1 VLGKDTHTHRYV
13 KRNTTITHG
22 GGFGAKRTHTH
33 TRTHYIKRD
42 TTITRETTP
51 LHTHAVEE
59 QVLYKS
65 RTESWNDQP
74 MWSFASGLCCYLA
87 ARSRPSTACAE
98 EAHASVVGSA
108 FVAPRC
114 SCRRSPG
121 MLLAPLLLSSSA
133 VESIEAHCCLRRRH
147 PCVHCAEDA
156 HASIVGSAVK
166 ATCCS
171 RTSRRRSVVDY
182 LATI

>member
-1 VLGKDTHTHRYV
+1 MQ
-13 KRNTTITHG
+13 
-22 GGFGAKRTHTH
+22 
-33 TRTHYIKRD
+33 
-42 TTITRETTP
+42 
-51 LHTHAVEE
+51 VEE
-59 QVLYKS
+59 QVLYTS

-74 MWSFASGLCCYLA
+74 MWSFASGLCCYPA
-87 ARSRPSTACAE
+87 ARSWPSTACAE
-98 EAHASVVGSA
+98 EAHASVVGNA

-114 SCRRSPG
+114 SRRRSPG
-121 MLLAPLLLSSSA
+121 LLLAPLLLSSSA
-133 VESIEAHCCLRRRH
+133 VEYIEAHCCLRRRH

-171 RTSRRRSVVDY
+171 RTFRHRSVVDY